1 MYHTVLDQN
10 KDKWD
15 ITMEKAT
22 FAAGCFW
29 GVENAFR
36 MIDGVLSTR
45 VGYTGGVKENPG
57 YTEVLSGKTGHAE
70 AVEVT
75 FDPALVTYSELLQT
89 FWSIHDPTMTRREL
103 IAHLWNIQDT
113 STLDNIPDYAG
124 SQYRSSIFY
133 HDEDQRSQAAV
144 SMKEME
150 NFLGPGKRILT
161 EIVPVAV
168 FYQAEDKHQH
178 YIENSPEEDGVKL
191 CSVRNC
197 TIK

>member
-1 MYHTVLDQN
+1 MYYTALLKN
-10 KDKWD
+10 EDKRD
-15 ITMEKAT
+15 ITMQKAT

-36 MIDGVLSTR
+36 KIDGVLSTR

-70 AVEVT
+70 AVEIT
-75 FDPALVTYSELLQT
+75 FDPALVTYSELLT
-89 FWSIHDPTMTRREL
+89 AFWSIHDPTLTRREL
-103 IAHLWNIQDT
+103 ITHLWNIHDP

-124 SQYRSSIFY
+124 SHYRSFIFY
-133 HDEDQRSQAAV
+133 HDEDQRSQALV
-144 SMKEME
+144 SMEKME
-150 NFLGPGKRILT
+150 NSLGPGKQILT
-161 EIVPVAV
+161 EIVPATI
-168 FYQAEDKHQH
+168 FYQAEDKHQQ
-178 YIENSPEEDGVKL
+178 YVENSPGEDREKL

>member
-1 MYHTVLDQN
+1 
-10 KDKWD
+10 
-15 ITMEKAT
+15 MEKAT

-36 MIDGVLSTR
+36 KIDGVLSTR
-45 VGYTGGVKENPG
+45 VGYTGGAKENPG

-70 AVEVT
+70 AVEIT
-75 FDPALVTYSELLQT
+75 FDPALVTYNELLT
-89 FWSIHDPTMTRREL
+89 AFWSIHDPTLTRREL

-133 HDEDQRSQAAV
+133 HDEDQRSQALV
-144 SMKEME
+144 SMKEMA
-150 NFLGPGKRILT
+150 NSLGPGKRLLT

>member
-1 MYHTVLDQN
+1 
-10 KDKWD
+10 
-15 ITMEKAT
+15 MEKTT

-29 GVENAFR
+29 GVEIAFR
-36 MIDGVLSTR
+36 EIDGVLSTR

-75 FDPALVTYSELLQT
+75 FDPALVTYRELLT
-89 FWSIHDPTMTRREL
+89 SFWSIHDPTLTRREL
-103 IAHLWNIQDT
+103 ITHLWSINDP
-113 STLDNIPDYAG
+113 STLDTIPDYAG

-133 HDEDQRSQAAV
+133 HDEDQRLQAAV

-150 NFLGPGKRILT
+150 NSLGPGKRILT
-161 EIVPVAV
+161 EIVPATV
-168 FYQAEDKHQH
+168 FYQAESKHQQ
-178 YIENSPEEDGVKL
+178 YIENSPGEDREKL